1 MLHHKSLIAL
11 RKIPASIAKGPG
23 CRPPAR
29 QSRAITIGTPGPR
42 DADRPGGA
50 PIGLPPPAPGERGW
64 PLSSS
69 SSSHPFADVIPPEG
83 FSTDAGADSPL
94 TASTSKLAESMSD
107 SAEPETGLAVAPV
120 SLPTPSGVTTRRTRH
135 PFDTHAFVSS
145 LERASVDSESAK
157 ALMEAARG
165 LITRRADRATGS
177 MLSKEELD
185 NVGWVGEHEGG
196 ADALQEVYLFKA
208 ALSKLGTEFNVR
220 TRNAGIA
227 ARDDLSAI
235 RRELDAVEIK
245 MAEEMQIL
253 KHDIEIEVN
262 DRKTETRSEIKSF
275 DIAIEVSSWQVIS
288 YRRADTFQEINNRA
302 TISVGDLKTE
312 IESAKWEATRRAISE
327 LVALWDGCQTHTA
340 AIIVV
345 LVICGVGISSLTI
358 PDTAAVDPPKPAPVD
373 AAPPPPA
380 TRDIGI
386 GPEEDPFDYEAR
398 IEKLLKAVPP
408 PPRKERKERRPKRE
422 EIFVDRI

>member
-11 RKIPASIAKGPG
+11 RKIPAAIAKGPG
-23 CRPPAR
+23 CRPRSR

-50 PIGLPPPAPGERGW
+50 PIGLPPPGERGW
-64 PLSSS
+64 PLSAS
-69 SSSHPFADVIPPEG
+69 SSSHPFADMIPPEG
-83 FSTDAGADSPL
+83 FSTDAGVDSPL
-94 TASTSKLAESMSD
+94 TASTSRLAESMSD
-107 SAEPETGLAVAPV
+107 SADPESTGLAVAPV

-145 LERASVDSESAK
+145 LERANVDSESAK

-165 LITRRADRATGS
+165 LITRRADRATGN

-185 NVGWVGEHEGG
+185 N
-196 ADALQEVYLFKA
+196 EVYLFKA

-275 DIAIEVSSWQVIS
+275 DIAIE
-288 YRRADTFQEINNRA
+288 EINNRA

-312 IESAKWEATRRAISE
+312 IESAKWEATRRAI
-327 LVALWDGCQTHTA
+327 T
-340 AIIVV
+340 IIVV

-358 PDTAAVDPPKPAPVD
+358 PDTAAVEPPKP
-373 AAPPPPA
+373 APPPPA

>member
-1 MLHHKSLIAL
+1 
-11 RKIPASIAKGPG
+11 
-23 CRPPAR
+23 
-29 QSRAITIGTPGPR
+29 
-42 DADRPGGA
+42 
-50 PIGLPPPAPGERGW
+50 
-64 PLSSS
+64 
-69 SSSHPFADVIPPEG
+69 
-83 FSTDAGADSPL
+83 
-94 TASTSKLAESMSD
+94 MSD
-107 SAEPETGLAVAPV
+107 SADTDSETSLAVAPV
-120 SLPTPSGVTTRRTRH
+120 SLPTPSGVTTRRARH
-135 PFDTHAFVSS
+135 PFDTHAFVSA
-145 LERASVDSESAK
+145 LERANIDSESAK

-165 LITRRADRATGS
+165 LITRRADRATGN

-185 NVGWVGEHEGG
+185 N
-196 ADALQEVYLFKA
+196 EVYLFKA
-208 ALSKLGTEFNVR
+208 ALSKLGTEFNLR

-235 RRELDAVEIK
+235 RRELDAVEVK

-275 DIAIEVSSWQVIS
+275 DIAIE
-288 YRRADTFQEINNRA
+288 EINNRA

-312 IESAKWEATRRAISE
+312 IESAKWEATRRAI
-327 LVALWDGCQTHTA
+327 T
-340 AIIVV
+340 IIVV

-358 PDTAAVDPPKPAPVD
+358 PDPAAVEPPKPAPVE
-373 AAPPPPA
+373 AAPPPT

-398 IEKLLKAVPP
+398 IEKLLKQAVPP

>member
-1 MLHHKSLIAL
+1 MLHHKSLVAL
-11 RKIPASIAKGPG
+11 RKIPASLAKGPG
-23 CRPPAR
+23 CRCAPAR

-42 DADRPGGA
+42 DADRPGGS
-50 PIGLPPPAPGERGW
+50 PIGLPPPGERGW
-64 PLSSS
+64 PLSPGD
-69 SSSHPFADVIPPEG
+69 PFAHVVSPEP
-83 FSTDAGADSPL
+83 FSTDAGADSPA
-94 TASTSKLAESMSD
+94 TASTSKLAQSMPDSD
-107 SAEPETGLAVAPV
+107 SADSLAVAPV
-120 SLPTPSGVTTRRTRH
+120 SLPTPSGVTTRRARH
-135 PFDTHAFVSS
+135 PFDTHAFVSA
-145 LERASVDSESAK
+145 LERATVSPESAK
-157 ALMEAARG
+157 ALMEGARQ
-165 LITRRADRATGS
+165 LITRRADRATGN

-185 NVGWVGEHEGG
+185 N
-196 ADALQEVYLFKA
+196 EVYLFKA
-208 ALSKLGTEFNVR
+208 ALSKLRTEFNVR

-227 ARDDLSAI
+227 ARDDLGAI

-275 DIAIEVSSWQVIS
+275 DIAIE
-288 YRRADTFQEINNRA
+288 EINNRA

-312 IESAKWEATRRAISE
+312 IESAKWEATRRAI
-327 LVALWDGCQTHTA
+327 T
-340 AIIVV
+340 IIVV

-358 PDTAAVDPPKPAPVD
+358 PDTAAVEPPKPPPAE
-373 AAPPPPA
+373 AAPPP